1 MMRLF
6 YQLSLGI
13 LLLVSTLKATAQVV
27 VVTNSADTDVDLE
40 DTWLFRAGDSTGWHT
55 PRYNDRHWA
64 KIKPSVDLN
73 DNPTLWKSGRGW
85 FRQRF
90 RFRRLRDKDVTI
102 SIRQFGRS
110 EVYLDGKRIAL
121 IKPPLYDSL
130 GGSQRIAAMLPIRIA
145 DTNQHVL
152 AIRYAFRRDPLIGK
166 VISKDPFRLDFKGSD
181 RAMTEILDDQER
193 SSGLAYPFVGIFGL
207 LSLLHFLFYRANP
220 TQRVN
225 RVLAATMLAFA
236 LSFLLDQFDNFTGT
250 LTMDSVRGA
259 LAQISVNAAFILL
272 LLSVYTYLNRR
283 PGWIFWGIV
292 VLFTGATVF
301 NVFIDHAPAALIG
314 TPFVLVLIEYIRV
327 SWLAKRRNPDPDAR
341 LPWNSLKVTLF
352 ALLII
357 ILMAILAGV
366 LQGVFKVANAMNWIN
381 IPMVLLS
388 FVMLLSVPLGL
399 SLSLVRDYGQT
410 YLSLRQ
416 KFDEVEQLSA
426 RTLLQEQE
434 KQQLL
439 ARQNEVLEQQVAE
452 RTAALNQSLSELRD
466 TQTQLIQSEKLASL
480 GELTAGIAHEIQNPL
495 NFVNNFSEVSTEL
508 VDELEEEQQKTD
520 RDTEL
525 EAELLGDLKQNLQ
538 KITHHGHRA
547 SSIVKGMLEH
557 SRASTGE
564 RQLTDI
570 NQLADEYLK
579 LAYHGLRAKDK
590 RFNAELKTDF
600 ASDLPKILVVSQD
613 IGRVLL
619 NLFNNGFYAT
629 QQRVKLEQPG
639 YQPTITVSTRFLN
652 STSPNS
658 PEGATSIARPN
669 GLGGNETI
677 EIRVKDNG
685 AGMPDAVKAKIFQP
699 FFTTKPTGEGTGLGL
714 SLGYDII
721 TKGHGGTIT
730 VKSTEGEG
738 TEFVIELPA

>member
-1 MMRLF
+1 MMKLF
-6 YQLSLGI
+6 CPLSFLVF
-13 LLLVSTLKATAQVV
+13 LLAGALNATAQVV
-27 VVTNSADTDVDLE
+27 VIKNSPDSGE
-40 DTWLFRAGDSTGWHT
+40 DTWLFRAGDSTGWNT
-55 PRYNDRHWA
+55 PRYNDRHWV
-64 KIKPSVDLN
+64 KIEPSTDLN

-90 RFRRLRDKDVTI
+90 RFNRLRNKDVTI

-110 EVYLDGKRIAL
+110 EVYLDGKRIAVL
-121 IKPPLYDSL
+121 KPPLYDSS
-130 GGSQRIAAMLPIRIA
+130 GGSQRMVAMLPIRIA

-152 AIRYAFRRDPLIGK
+152 AVQYAFRRDPLIGK
-166 VISKDPFRLDFKGSD
+166 VISKDPFRLDFKRSD
-181 RAMTEILDDQER
+181 RAMMELLDDQER

-272 LLSVYTYLNRR
+272 LLSVYTYLGRR

-292 VLFTGATVF
+292 VLFTGETVF
-301 NVFIDHAPAALIG
+301 NIFIDHAPDALIG
-314 TPFVLVLIEYIRV
+314 MPFVLVLIEYIRV

-357 ILMAILAGV
+357 ILIAILAGV
-366 LQGVFKVANAMNWIN
+366 LQGVFKFSNAMDWIN
-381 IPMVLLS
+381 VPMVLLS

-416 KFDEVEQLSA
+416 KFNEVEQLSA
-426 RTLLQEQE
+426 QTLLQEQE

-439 ARQNEVLEQQVAE
+439 ARQNEVLEHQVAE
-452 RTAALNQSLSELRD
+452 RTAALNQSLTELRT
-466 TQTQLIQSEKLASL
+466 TQAQLIQSEKLASL

-495 NFVNNFSEVSTEL
+495 NFVNNFSEVSSEL
-508 VDELEEEQQKTD
+508 VQEIKEEREKTNEQRDEELEV
-520 RDTEL
+520 
-525 EAELLGDLKQNLQ
+525 ELLDDLAQNLQ
-538 KITHHGHRA
+538 KITQHGHRA

-564 RQLTDI
+564 RQPTDI

-590 RFNAELKTDF
+590 TFNARFDLKADP
-600 ASDLPKILVVSQD
+600 SIGLVSVVPQD

-619 NLFNNGFYAT
+619 NLYNNGFYAT
-629 QQRVKLEQPG
+629 QQRVKQSQPG
-639 YQPTITVSTRFLN
+639 YQPTITVQTQR
-652 STSPNS
+652 TD
-658 PEGATSIARPN
+658 GMVR
-669 GLGGNETI
+669 
-677 EIRVKDNG
+677 IRVRDNG
-685 AGMPDAVKAKIFQP
+685 MGMPEAVKAKIFQP

-714 SLGYDII
+714 SLSYDII
-721 TKGHGGTIT
+721 TKGHGGTIAVT
-730 VKSTEGEG
+730 SVEGEG
-738 TEFVIELPA
+738 TEFIVKLPIQTI